1 MHGRKSV
8 FTCGITN
15 MGCCD
20 VSSVSRRRGW
30 LVMELSRKPSVR
42 RLLIGLMTAHFLFII
57 TMKHHGSVGWGT
69 GRFFLPLYPIL
80 AFGLSAFS
88 NLAVWKEHA
97 ARALSFATMIYSAV
111 FALAGVRYGVQG
123 VMEPGV
129 PTLKFR
135 FLLDYSAFLQGLI
148 WVAIIAGV
156 IVELLYS
163 TFRSNA
169 EGSEKRIAPIATNN
183 LTWLKSSDGEKWTE
197 TARKKLDVEDNRNQ
211 PFAVVEMKSKR
222 GGRSRQ
228 LASAGFASP
237 C

>member
-1 MHGRKSV
+1 
-8 FTCGITN
+8 
-15 MGCCD
+15 
-20 VSSVSRRRGW
+20 
-30 LVMELSRKPSVR
+30 
-42 RLLIGLMTAHFLFII
+42 LL
-57 TMKHHGSVGWGT
+57 
-69 GRFFLPLYPIL
+69 Y
-80 AFGLSAFS
+80 
-88 NLAVWKEHA
+88 
-97 ARALSFATMIYSAV
+97 
-111 FALAGVRYGVQG
+111 
-123 VMEPGV
+123 
-129 PTLKFR
+129 
-135 FLLDYSAFLQGLI
+135 YSAFLQGLI

-183 LTWLKSSDGEKWTE
+183 LTWFKSSDGEKWTE